1 MNATKFQ
8 IQEENDM
15 KVKDL
20 SNKIGAMTKG
30 FVEIKKEGKNIC
42 QTTFKTLCNDQITM
56 FEYLGM
62 TVNFFN
68 IETTEKG
75 DIYMTIHVK

>member
-1 MNATKFQ
+1 
-8 IQEENDM
+8 M

-30 FVEIKKEGKNIC
+30 FVEIRKEGKDIC
-42 QTTFKTLCNDQITM
+42 RTTFKTFCNDKILM
-56 FEYLGM
+56 FDYLGM

-68 IETTEKG
+68 IETTERG
-75 DIYMTIHVK
+75 DINMIIHVK

>member
-1 MNATKFQ
+1 
-8 IQEENDM
+8 M

-30 FVEIKKEGKNIC
+30 FVDIQRNGKSIC
-42 QTTFKTLCNDQITM
+42 QTTFKTFCYDKITM
-56 FEYLGM
+56 FDFLGM

-75 DIYMTIHVK
+75 DINMTIHVK

>member
-1 MNATKFQ
+1 
-8 IQEENDM
+8 M

-20 SNKIGAMTKG
+20 SNKIGTITKG
-30 FVEIKKEGKNIC
+30 FVDIQKHGQNIC
-42 QTTFKTLCNDQITM
+42 QTTFRTFCRDKITM
-56 FEYLGM
+56 FDYLGM
-62 TVNFFN
+62 TVEFFN